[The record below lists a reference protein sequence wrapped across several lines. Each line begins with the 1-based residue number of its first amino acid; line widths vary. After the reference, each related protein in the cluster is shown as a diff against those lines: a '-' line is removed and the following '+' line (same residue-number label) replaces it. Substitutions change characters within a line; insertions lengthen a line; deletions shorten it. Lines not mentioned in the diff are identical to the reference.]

1 MTESHTENPRDDAGH
16 GARAHVVPVKILAAV
31 FAALV
36 VLTALTVA
44 AAGVDLG
51 SLNIYVALT
60 IAGIKATLVVLFFMH
75 LRYDRPFNLVVF
87 LGCLLFV
94 VIFISL
100 VLKDTQA
107 YHPSVIPGEGKAM
120 KGVHTPFER

>member
-1 MTESHTENPRDDAGH
+1 MSDAPISSEKHDTAPH
-16 GARAHVVPVKILAAV
+16 GLAHVVPLWVLAAV

-36 VLTALTVA
+36 VLTAITVGVA
-44 AAGVDLG
+44 AIELG
-51 SLNIYVALT
+51 SLNIYVALA
-60 IAGIKATLVVLFFMH
+60 IAGVKATLVVLFFMH

-107 YHPSVIPGEGKAM
+107 YRHSLTGGEAPAM
-120 KGVHTPFER
+120 KGVHTPFGR

>member
-1 MTESHTENPRDDAGH
+1 MSETVASKDKTDTAPHAL
-16 GARAHVVPVKILAAV
+16 AHIVPLWLLATV

-36 VLTALTVA
+36 VLTAITVA
-44 AAGVDLG
+44 VAGIELG
-51 SLNIYVALT
+51 SLNIYVALG

-75 LRYDRPFNLVVF
+75 LRYDRPFNMVVF

-100 VLKDTQA
+100 VLKDTQS
-107 YHPSVIPGEGKAM
+107 YRHSLIPSEAPAM
-120 KGVHTPFER
+120 KGVHRPFGQ